1 MFFSCI
7 TQTGLSCFS
16 INKQALFKLAQ
27 GCFFIAAVFFAT
39 PPSHSEEVRYSASFK
54 NADINEFVNIVG
66 KNIGKTIIL
75 DPSVRGSINVR
86 SYDLLNE
93 KQYYQ
98 FFLSV
103 LEVYGFAV
111 VTMDN
116 NIVKV
121 IKAKDAKVSAIPVV
135 DDGKQYTG
143 DEMVTRVV
151 PVTNVSV
158 RELAPLLRQLNDS
171 AGGGNVVHYDPAN
184 IIMITGRAAVVNRLV
199 KIIRRVDKAGDQKVD
214 IIKLKYASSL
224 EIVRVVNA
232 IQAPA
237 GKRNVPSLLRP
248 RIVADERTNSIVIS
262 GEPKTRARIK
272 KLIRSLDNDLQSSG
286 NTRVFYLKYAKAK
299 EVVDV
304 LSGISPNLQGGSSKS
319 KKGSKSKLNIQSHE
333 GTNSVIISAQP
344 ALMSSLS
351 SIIRQLDIRRAQVLV
366 EAIIVEVSEGNG
378 INLNVQWGS
387 KYGGATSFNDNGAS
401 TAEIAG
407 AAYQIHE
414 DADDTEGAAN
424 VLSKLAGGLAG
435 YVTDDWGVM
444 LQAIATDS
452 NSNILATPS
461 IATLDNQEA
470 SFIVGDEVP
479 VLTGST
485 SSSGNDNPFQ
495 TIERKEIGIKLKV
508 TPQIND
514 GDAVQLVIEQEVSN
528 IKGQTSVDVI
538 FATRAVKTTVLAK
551 SGETVI
557 IGGLIDEKVMES
569 IDKVPWLGDIPWLG
583 VLFRSTKS
591 TTEKRNLMIF
601 IRATIIRDDKTMA
614 ELSMRKYGLIRAVQL
629 GKDEDGIILMPNTN
643 SPVLPKWGESHEIRP
658 DQYISKDKKREKDEK
673 KQLEDTKEEAAKN
686 E

>member
-1 MFFSCI
+1 MLFPRLKIRALKCV
-7 TQTGLSCFS
+7 QLCFLIS
-16 INKQALFKLAQ
+16 
-27 GCFFIAAVFFAT
+27 AVFFVNPNAF
-39 PPSHSEEVRYSASFK
+39 SEEVRYSASFK

-66 KNIGKTIIL
+66 KNIGKTIVL
-75 DPSVRGSINVR
+75 DPAVRGSINVR

-111 VTMDN
+111 VSMDN

-214 IIKLKYASSL
+214 IIKLKYASAL
-224 EIVRVVNA
+224 EIVRVVNS
-232 IQAPA
+232 IQSPA
-237 GKRNVPSLLRP
+237 GKRKVSSLLTP
-248 RIVADERTNSIVIS
+248 RIVADERTNSIIVS
-262 GEPKTRARIK
+262 GEPKSRDRIK
-272 KLIRSLDNDLQSSG
+272 KLINSLDNDLQSNG

-299 EVVDV
+299 EVAEV
-304 LSGISPNLQGGSSKS
+304 LSGIAGGLQGAASKTKES
-319 KKGSKSKLNIQSHE
+319 RNKLNIQAHE
-333 GTNSVIISAQP
+333 GTNTIIVSAQP

-351 SIIRQLDIRRAQVLV
+351 DIIRQLDIRRAQVLV
-366 EAIIVEVSEGNG
+366 EAIIVEVSQGNG
-378 INLNVQWGS
+378 INLNVQWGT
-387 KYGGATSFNDNGAS
+387 KAGAGTSFNNNGAS
-401 TAEIAG
+401 SAEVIGAG
-407 AAYQIHE
+407 YQLKQ
-414 DADDTEGAAN
+414 DPDDTDGAEN
-424 VLSKLAGGLAG
+424 VLSKIAGGLAG

-452 NSNILATPS
+452 SSNILATPS
-461 IATLDNQEA
+461 ITTLDNQEA

-479 VLTGST
+479 VLTGSA

-495 TIERKEIGIKLKV
+495 TIERKEVGIKLKV

-514 GDAVQLVIEQEVSN
+514 GDAVQLMIEQEVSN
-528 IKGQTSVDVI
+528 IKGSTAVDVI
-538 FATRAVKTTVLAK
+538 FATRAVKTTVMAK
-551 SGETVI
+551 SGETVV
-557 IGGLIDEKVMES
+557 IGGLIDEKVIES
-569 IDKVPWLGDIPWLG
+569 VDKVPLLGDIPWLG
-583 VLFRSTKS
+583 VLFRSTITKK
-591 TTEKRNLMIF
+591 EKRNLMIF
-601 IRATIIRDDKTMA
+601 IRASIIRDDQTMA

-629 GKDEDGIILMPNTN
+629 GKDEDGIILMPNTD
-643 SPVLPKWGESHEIRP
+643 SPVLPEWGQSHEIKP
-658 DQYISKDKKREKDEK
+658 NQYLSDEEKEKAAEDKKLKEEEKSLLKDE
-673 KQLEDTKEEAAKN
+673 TKEELKD